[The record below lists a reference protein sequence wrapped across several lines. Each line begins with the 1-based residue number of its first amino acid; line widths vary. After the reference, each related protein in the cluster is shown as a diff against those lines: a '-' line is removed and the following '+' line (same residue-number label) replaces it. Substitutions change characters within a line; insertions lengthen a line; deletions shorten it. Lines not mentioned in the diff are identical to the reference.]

1 MGISA
6 QNRQRI
12 SDAIRTAE
20 ATTSGE
26 IVCVLAETSSDTTAL
41 PVLIA
46 AVAALA
52 FPWLLVTFTGMAVH
66 QILVLQVVL
75 FFALLGIL
83 CLPRVRVALIP
94 RKARRAMAYRVA
106 MEQFIARGLARKKG
120 PSGILIFASLAEHYA
135 RIIAND
141 QIAVRVPQSAWQA
154 AVDAL
159 VACAREGRIA
169 DGFVDA
175 INMCGNELAIH
186 FPRTEMSPN
195 ALPDRIYLI

>member
-6 QNRQRI
+6 QDRERI
-12 SDAIRTAE
+12 TGAIRAAE

-41 PVLIA
+41 PVFIA
-46 AVAALA
+46 AIAALA
-52 FPWLLVTFTGMAVH
+52 LPWVLVTFTAMAVH
-66 QILVLQVVL
+66 QILAFQIAL
-75 FFALLGIL
+75 FFALLTIL

-106 MEQFIARGLARKKG
+106 MEQFVARGLARKNG

-141 QIAVRVPQSAWQA
+141 RIAARVPQLAWQA

-186 FPRTEMSPN
+186 FPRTEMSRN